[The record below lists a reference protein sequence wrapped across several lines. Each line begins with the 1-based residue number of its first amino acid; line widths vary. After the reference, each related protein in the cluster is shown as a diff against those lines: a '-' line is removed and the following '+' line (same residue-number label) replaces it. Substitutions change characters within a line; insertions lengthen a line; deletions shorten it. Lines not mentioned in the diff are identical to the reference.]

1 MVEQHLD
8 MVEVVGSSPIPRTY
22 IKPFIL
28 NNEGE
33 RFFVFQGFTPTSH
46 NKAQWGCCSCVAL
59 GVAVLPTGGVAVL
72 RPFSNIFSAGIG
84 YHSAVLKFVRSFP
97 KNYLKLNFMKRVQK
111 NDNGFCHEAEQVNN
125 EAFSTPT
132 NGKEGI

>member
-1 MVEQHLD
+1 MNTFYQ
-8 MVEVVGSSPIPRTY
+8 IPRIR

-59 GVAVLPTGGVAVL
+59 GVAVFLTFP
-72 RPFSNIFSAGIG
+72 NIFFCG
-84 YHSAVLKFVRSFP
+84 HRLSFCRFEICSHIP
-97 KNYLKLNFMKRVQK
+97 PEL
-111 NDNGFCHEAEQVNN
+111 
-125 EAFSTPT
+125 P
-132 NGKEGI
+132 